1 MKANPVSR
9 LPNIRTKQSLFWAGH
24 GTTGVVAALLGLAIL
39 ANVFAA
45 YYVNQEH
52 SVYVWDY
59 KLYWLFYRD
68 FGSSLVQHPMDALH
82 SLIESIQNDDYNLLP
97 VLPLSPFAW
106 LFGTSRLTYILAIT
120 NVALLP
126 SALIISLLAQRIL
139 PQQFPKP
146 SLSPPLVLAT
156 ASVLM
161 LPSMWS
167 PVLRGFPDVLGVLV
181 IGSILL
187 LHFAKPLAEQ
197 RWAHLVTT
205 GLLHCLLVLLR
216 RYYSFWVVAFFPAL
230 TVAQCLD
237 IYQRHDGVWKL
248 YVATIRNAVVIGVT
262 FTIALFVIATPL
274 ILRILHT
281 DYSDIY
287 SAYKSSSSLLEA
299 AEKLFSYFGWSVIIC
314 GLVGLTW
321 LTMRK
326 DTRVVGSFLIMQSFI
341 VFWLF
346 LRTQDFSQQHY
357 YLLIPGIAL
366 CIAVMVAGLWAQITN
381 GLWRTVSIGFVF
393 AALLASS
400 VTAFYPKAAN
410 VSSILGSLVPNAI
423 SYPLIRNDLDVL
435 WLLLDRLEEL
445 EQDQRGDIYVLASSL
460 IMNEDILNMGCRLG
474 PRRWYFCDRIL
485 DTHDVDKRDG
495 FPRQF
500 LHAQYLV
507 VASPTQSHLKPE
519 DQRVIGV
526 LTREVT
532 EGHGIGKSFQRMPGE
547 FKLDN
552 GVAVWVYAKI
562 RPFERTDLEALANE
576 FAGYYPDKRHMF
588 ITVD

>member
-1 MKANPVSR
+1 
-9 LPNIRTKQSLFWAGH
+9 
-24 GTTGVVAALLGLAIL
+24 
-39 ANVFAA
+39 
-45 YYVNQEH
+45 
-52 SVYVWDY
+52 
-59 KLYWLFYRD
+59 
-68 FGSSLVQHPMDALH
+68 
-82 SLIESIQNDDYNLLP
+82 
-97 VLPLSPFAW
+97 
-106 LFGTSRLTYILAIT
+106 
-120 NVALLP
+120 
-126 SALIISLLAQRIL
+126 
-139 PQQFPKP
+139 
-146 SLSPPLVLAT
+146 
-156 ASVLM
+156 
-161 LPSMWS
+161 MWS

-393 AALLASS
+393 ARPCLQVPSLLSIQKLPMSQASLAAL
-400 VTAFYPKAAN
+400 YPM
-410 VSSILGSLVPNAI
+410 P
-423 SYPLIRNDLDVL
+423 YP
-435 WLLLDRLEEL
+435 
-445 EQDQRGDIYVLASSL
+445 
-460 IMNEDILNMGCRLG
+460 
-474 PRRWYFCDRIL
+474 
-485 DTHDVDKRDG
+485 
-495 FPRQF
+495 
-500 LHAQYLV
+500 
-507 VASPTQSHLKPE
+507 
-519 DQRVIGV
+519 
-526 LTREVT
+526 TR
-532 EGHGIGKSFQRMPGE
+532 
-547 FKLDN
+547 
-552 GVAVWVYAKI
+552 
-562 RPFERTDLEALANE
+562 
-576 FAGYYPDKRHMF
+576 
-588 ITVD
+588 